1 MASYKVKNATG
12 PWEVGAVI
20 TDADIKAWPAGGGVK
35 RLRDELGSIED
46 TNEKPNP
53 EAGSLVEHVGDPGR
67 SPELTSG
74 NPVGVNETAADRIE
88 KQGAADADPNARAR
102 RAAGKS

>member
-12 PWEVGAVI
+12 PWPAGTII
-20 TDADIKAWPAGGGVK
+20 TDEDLKRHPEFGGVV

-53 EAGSLVEHVGDPGR
+53 EAGSLVEHVGTPP
-67 SPELTSG
+67 PELTSG
-74 NPVGVNETAADRIE
+74 NPLGVNETPADRVQ
-88 KQGAADADPNARAR
+88 KQADADTDPNARGR